1 MRINNLFSRIKAR
14 ILRELKSNDR
24 FMIESVMRRS
34 ISLGFQ
40 VEESSDEL
48 ILEKEQQKFFLRKK
62 TSDILVFEQI
72 YINKEYSMLINHMLI
87 NGKTIHTIID
97 CGANIG
103 LTSCL
108 LTIMFPQ
115 AKIYSLEPDERNFQQ
130 LKKNCNNNGNIF
142 PEKRGVWGQDTQLY
156 LDRGFRD
163 GKDWSIRTVE
173 ENSGFSQIEGVSIST
188 LMKEHRLQTI
198 SLLKIDIE
206 GAEKS
211 IFQDTT
217 DLSFLSKVECIA
229 VEIHDELNVR
239 EKIYSILIDYGF
251 ILFNSGELTI
261 GTRNN

>member
-14 ILRELKSNDR
+14 VLRELKSNDR
-24 FMIESVMRRS
+24 FMIESIIRRS
-34 ISLGFQ
+34 ILLGFQ
-40 VEESSDEL
+40 VEESNDEL
-48 ILEKEQQKFFLRKK
+48 ILEKEQQKLFLRKK

-72 YINKEYSMLINHMLI
+72 YINEEYGALINHMII

-108 LTIMFPQ
+108 LTVMFPQ
-115 AKIYSLEPDERNFQQ
+115 AKIYSLEPDDGNFHQ
-130 LKKNCNNNGNIF
+130 LKKNCNNKGNIF
-142 PEKRGVWGQDTQLY
+142 PDKRGVWGQDAQLY
-156 LDRGFRD
+156 LDRNFRD

-173 ENSGFSQIEGVSIST
+173 ANIGFSQIEGVSIST
-188 LMKEHRLQTI
+188 LMKEHKLQTI

-229 VEIHDELNVR
+229 IEIHDELDMR
-239 EKIYSILIDYGF
+239 EKIYSILLNYGF

-261 GTRNN
+261 GTKNN